1 MTDTAPSGALT
12 WGSAAERNR
21 KLIPWRRAIS
31 MTFAERP
38 RCLRVAWALDGLF
51 NGKCGYAYP
60 VNADLTNMTGLPIN
74 KVQDTLLALESDGAI
89 LRITRVTPGGRTQR
103 LIYPATALLPTP
115 IVGQAVTPTMGVG
128 GHPQQMG
135 VHNLIKRP
143 RLPKSELERARLAA
157 KLWQERA
164 ASERGTVV
172 GCPSSEAIGAGE
184 GTRLPEE
191 ATPALS
197 RSDAAGKLM
206 DVNGR
211 GLQAAKLPSSTPTLT
226 EDRQSSML
234 GTESAPDDLRRK
246 AKGAAGDRPRDA
258 GGMASD
264 RTIAE
269 EEGEWTL

>member
-89 LRITRVTPGGRTQR
+89 LRITRVSGGRRQR

-115 IVGQAVTPTMGVG
+115 TVGFG
-128 GHPQQMG
+128 GP
-135 VHNLIKRP
+135 
-143 RLPKSELERARLAA
+143 
-157 KLWQERA
+157 
-164 ASERGTVV
+164 
-172 GCPSSEAIGAGE
+172 
-184 GTRLPEE
+184 
-191 ATPALS
+191 
-197 RSDAAGKLM
+197 
-206 DVNGR
+206 
-211 GLQAAKLPSSTPTLT
+211 
-226 EDRQSSML
+226 
-234 GTESAPDDLRRK
+234 
-246 AKGAAGDRPRDA
+246 
-258 GGMASD
+258 
-264 RTIAE
+264 
-269 EEGEWTL
+269 

>member
-12 WGSAAERNR
+12 WASAAERNR

-74 KVQDTLLALESDGAI
+74 KVQDALLALESDGAI

-115 IVGQAVTPTMGVG
+115 AVGVAVTPTMGVG
-128 GHPQQMG
+128 GHPQQVG
-135 VHNLIKRP
+135 VHNLKRA
-143 RLPKSELERARLAA
+143 RLPKTELERARLAA
-157 KLWQERA
+157 KLRQERA

-172 GCPSSEAIGAGE
+172 GCPSSETIGDGK
-184 GTRLPEE
+184 GTGLTEE
-191 ATPALS
+191 ATAGLS

-211 GLQAAKLPSSTPTLT
+211 GLQAAKLPWSTPTLT
-226 EDRQSSML
+226 EDRRSSMP
-234 GTESAPDDLRRK
+234 GTESTPDDLRRK
-246 AKGAAGDRPRDA
+246 AKGAAGDRPREA

-264 RTIAE
+264 RTVAE
-269 EEGEWTL
+269 DEGEWTL

>member
-12 WGSAAERNR
+12 WGSAAERNKR
-21 KLIPWRRAIS
+21 LMPWRRAVS
-31 MTFAERP
+31 MTFAEQP
-38 RCLRVAWALDGLF
+38 RCLRVAWALDHLF
-51 NGKCGYAYP
+51 NAKTGYAYP
-60 VNADLTNMTGLPIN
+60 LNKHLADMTGLPIN
-74 KVQDTLLALESDGAI
+74 KVQDALLALQSDGAI
-89 LRITRVTPGGRTQR
+89 LRITRVSGGRRQR

-172 GCPSSEAIGAGE
+172 GCPSSEATGDGK
-184 GTRLPEE
+184 GTRLTEE
-191 ATPALS
+191 ATAGLS
-197 RSDAAGKLM
+197 RSG
-206 DVNGR
+206 
-211 GLQAAKLPSSTPTLT
+211 
-226 EDRQSSML
+226 
-234 GTESAPDDLRRK
+234 SAPDDLRRK

-258 GGMASD
+258 GGMN

-269 EEGEWTL
+269 DEGEWTL

>member
-1 MTDTAPSGALT
+1 MTAPAGALT
-12 WGSAAERNR
+12 WGSAAEHNR

-51 NGKCGYAYP
+51 NGKSGYAYP
-60 VNADLTNMTGLPIN
+60 VNADLANMTGLPIN

-89 LRITRVTPGGRTQR
+89 LRITRVTSGGRRER

-115 IVGQAVTPTMGVG
+115 AVGVAVTPTMGVG
-128 GHPQQMG
+128 GHPQQVG
-135 VHNLIKRP
+135 VHNLIKRA
-143 RLPKSELERARLAA
+143 RLPKTELQRARLAA
-157 KLWQERA
+157 KLRQERA

-172 GCPSSEAIGAGE
+172 GCPSSEATGDGK
-184 GTRLPEE
+184 GTRLTEE
-191 ATPALS
+191 ARAGMS

-206 DVNGR
+206 DVNAG
-211 GLQAAKLPSSTPTLT
+211 GLQAAKLPWSTPTLT

-246 AKGAAGDRPRDA
+246 AKRAAFDRPRDA

-269 EEGEWTL
+269 EASEWTL